1 MTGCELLTP
10 PGVLSPQVSVWRVH
24 RQLSQSEPW
33 QVVNSW
39 PHLVC
44 SLHRYRFD
52 EYTANL
58 ANQSHDRL
66 WTLDPPGVLSPQ
78 VSVWRVHRHLSQSEP
93 WQVVNSW
100 PHLVC
105 SLHRYRFDEYT
116 ATLANQSHDR
126 LWTLDPPGVLSPQ
139 VSVWWVHRQLSQSE
153 PWQVVNSWPP
163 WCALSTGIGLTS
175 TPPT

>member
-10 PGVLSPQVSVWRVH
+10 
-24 RQLSQSEPW
+24 
-33 QVVNSW
+33 
-39 PHLVC
+39 LVC

-139 VSVWWVHRQLSQSE
+139 VSVWRVHRHLSQSE

-175 TPPT
+175 TPPP